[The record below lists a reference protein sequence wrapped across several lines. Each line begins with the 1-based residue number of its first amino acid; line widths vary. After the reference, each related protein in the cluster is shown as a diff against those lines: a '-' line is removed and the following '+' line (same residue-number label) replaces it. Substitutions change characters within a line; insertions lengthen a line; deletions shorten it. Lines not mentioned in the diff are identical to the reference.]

1 MKKKIINLKY
11 IFPNKDY
18 IEIKKKIKKGKFFYL
33 EKISDENY
41 EKLMQL
47 GDKSIESR
55 DNLTRIYPQKNLF
68 SHIIGQIDNDN
79 NGISGLEKSLDEDL
93 KKIQKP
99 IKLTVDKDIQFLIRS
114 ELERFNKIF
123 NTKGSAAILMN
134 VNNGAI
140 LSLVSLPDF
149 DPNKRK
155 EISDLNFIN
164 RVTKGVYEY
173 GSVFKTFTV
182 AAGLN
187 EQIIEPDTK
196 FLNLPKSLKC
206 AGFSINEYDNKISS
220 NLTTEEILIKS
231 GNIGSVR
238 IAQKVGEEKFKLFLS
253 KLGILD
259 RIDFDIEEVGTP
271 IKFNWGKCPLA
282 TASYGLGITTTLIQ
296 LAKAYSIIV
305 NGGYLIKPSLIKK
318 DEFQKKEK
326 ILNQEVSKKFYPF

>member
-1 MKKKIINLKY
+1 
-11 IFPNKDY
+11 
-18 IEIKKKIKKGKFFYL
+18 
-33 EKISDENY
+33 
-41 EKLMQL
+41 
-47 GDKSIESR
+47 
-55 DNLTRIYPQKNLF
+55 
-68 SHIIGQIDNDN
+68 
-79 NGISGLEKSLDEDL
+79 
-93 KKIQKP
+93 
-99 IKLTVDKDIQFLIRS
+99 
-114 ELERFNKIF
+114 
-123 NTKGSAAILMN
+123 MN

-164 RVTKGVYEY
+164 RVTREFTNMV
-173 GSVFKTFTV
+173 SFKTFTV

-187 EQIIEPDTK
+187 EQIIEPDTE

-259 RIDFDIEEVGTP
+259 RMTLILKRLEHQLNLIGANVP
-271 IKFNWGKCPLA
+271 R
-282 TASYGLGITTTLIQ
+282 YGLYGHGITTTLIQ

-326 ILNQEVSKKFYPF
+326 ILNQEVSKKILPILRKILSTKEGTASLANVEGYEIGGKTGTAQKSIGGIYSNKKINSFVSIFPSSKPKFVLAVMLDEPKNNKNYIYQYRDGSNIKYKGTPFNTAGWTTVEVTGQIVEKIGPILATKYSEVY

>member
-1 MKKKIINLKY
+1 
-11 IFPNKDY
+11 
-18 IEIKKKIKKGKFFYL
+18 
-33 EKISDENY
+33 
-41 EKLMQL
+41 
-47 GDKSIESR
+47 
-55 DNLTRIYPQKNLF
+55 
-68 SHIIGQIDNDN
+68 
-79 NGISGLEKSLDEDL
+79 
-93 KKIQKP
+93 
-99 IKLTVDKDIQFLIRS
+99 
-114 ELERFNKIF
+114 
-123 NTKGSAAILMN
+123 MN

-155 EISDLNFIN
+155 EILDLNFIN

-231 GNIGSVR
+231 GNIGSKNCTKSR
-238 IAQKVGEEKFKLFLS
+238 RRKLLFLS

-282 TASYGLGITTTLIQ
+282 TVSYGHGITTTLIQ

-318 DEFQKKEK
+318 DEFQKK
-326 ILNQEVSKKFYPF
+326 KKF